1 MKKSSKLTNL
11 FLIVP
16 LMLCSWSVTLSQD
29 SLKNTNSVLFSIP
42 RKVIDF
48 YNVQSVKYDSLQK
61 ENIRLYYINNLYK
74 QSLEKSV
81 KMDNIQEQRHEQS
94 TKVVAVLSGN
104 YKQMRKRVV
113 RMRLKN
119 IFQDIK
125 EPVFLIGGFVLGF
138 VVNQAI

>member
-1 MKKSSKLTNL
+1 
-11 FLIVP
+11 
-16 LMLCSWSVTLSQD
+16 MLCSWSVTQSQD

-113 RMRLKN
+113 KMRLKN

>member
-16 LMLCSWSVTLSQD
+16 LMLCSWSVTQSQD
-29 SLKNTNSVLFSIP
+29 SLTNTNSVLFSIP

-94 TKVVAVLSGN
+94 TKVVAIISGN

-113 RMRLKN
+113 KMRLKN

>member
-1 MKKSSKLTNL
+1 
-11 FLIVP
+11 
-16 LMLCSWSVTLSQD
+16 MLCSWSVTQSQD

-42 RKVIDF
+42 RKVIDY

-138 VVNQAI
+138 VVNQGI

>member
-1 MKKSSKLTNL
+1 
-11 FLIVP
+11 
-16 LMLCSWSVTLSQD
+16 MLCSWSVTLSQD

-81 KMDNIQEQRHEQS
+81 KMYNIQEQRHEQS

>member
-1 MKKSSKLTNL
+1 
-11 FLIVP
+11 
-16 LMLCSWSVTLSQD
+16 MLCSWSVTQSQD

>member
-16 LMLCSWSVTLSQD
+16 LMLCSWSVTQSQD

>member
-1 MKKSSKLTNL
+1 
-11 FLIVP
+11 
-16 LMLCSWSVTLSQD
+16 MLCSWSVTLSQD

-94 TKVVAVLSGN
+94 TKVVAILSGN

>member
-1 MKKSSKLTNL
+1 
-11 FLIVP
+11 
-16 LMLCSWSVTLSQD
+16 
-29 SLKNTNSVLFSIP
+29 
-42 RKVIDF
+42 
-48 YNVQSVKYDSLQK
+48 VQSVKYDSLQK

-81 KMDNIQEQRHEQS
+81 KMYNIQEQRHEQS
-94 TKVVAVLSGN
+94 TKVVAILSGN

-113 RMRLKN
+113 KMRLKN

>member
-1 MKKSSKLTNL
+1 
-11 FLIVP
+11 
-16 LMLCSWSVTLSQD
+16 MLCSWSVTQSQD

-94 TKVVAVLSGN
+94 TKVVAILSGN

-113 RMRLKN
+113 KMRLKN

>member
-16 LMLCSWSVTLSQD
+16 LMLCSWSVTQSQD
-29 SLKNTNSVLFSIP
+29 SLTNTNSVLFSIP

-94 TKVVAVLSGN
+94 TKVVAILSGN

>member
-1 MKKSSKLTNL
+1 
-11 FLIVP
+11 
-16 LMLCSWSVTLSQD
+16 
-29 SLKNTNSVLFSIP
+29 
-42 RKVIDF
+42 
-48 YNVQSVKYDSLQK
+48 VQSVKYDSLQK

-113 RMRLKN
+113 KMRLKN

>member
-1 MKKSSKLTNL
+1 
-11 FLIVP
+11 
-16 LMLCSWSVTLSQD
+16 MLCSWSVTLSQD

>member
-1 MKKSSKLTNL
+1 
-11 FLIVP
+11 
-16 LMLCSWSVTLSQD
+16 
-29 SLKNTNSVLFSIP
+29 
-42 RKVIDF
+42 
-48 YNVQSVKYDSLQK
+48 
-61 ENIRLYYINNLYK
+61 
-74 QSLEKSV
+74 
-81 KMDNIQEQRHEQS
+81 MDNIQEQRHEQS

-113 RMRLKN
+113 TMRLKN

>member
-1 MKKSSKLTNL
+1 
-11 FLIVP
+11 
-16 LMLCSWSVTLSQD
+16 MLCSWSVTQSQD

-81 KMDNIQEQRHEQS
+81 KMYNIQEQRHEQS
-94 TKVVAVLSGN
+94 TKVVAILSGN

-113 RMRLKN
+113 KMRLKN

>member
-1 MKKSSKLTNL
+1 
-11 FLIVP
+11 
-16 LMLCSWSVTLSQD
+16 MLCSWSVTQSQD

-94 TKVVAVLSGN
+94 TKVVAIISGN

-113 RMRLKN
+113 KMRLKN

>member
-1 MKKSSKLTNL
+1 
-11 FLIVP
+11 
-16 LMLCSWSVTLSQD
+16 MLCSWSVTQSQD
-29 SLKNTNSVLFSIP
+29 SLTNTNSVLFSIP

-94 TKVVAVLSGN
+94 TKVVAILSGN

-113 RMRLKN
+113 KMRLKN

>member
-1 MKKSSKLTNL
+1 
-11 FLIVP
+11 
-16 LMLCSWSVTLSQD
+16 MLCSWSVTQSQD

-94 TKVVAVLSGN
+94 TKVVAILSDN

-113 RMRLKN
+113 KIRLKN

>member
-16 LMLCSWSVTLSQD
+16 LMLCSWSVTQSQD

-94 TKVVAVLSGN
+94 TKVVAILSDN
-104 YKQMRKRVV
+104 YKQMRKRVIKI
-113 RMRLKN
+113 RLKN